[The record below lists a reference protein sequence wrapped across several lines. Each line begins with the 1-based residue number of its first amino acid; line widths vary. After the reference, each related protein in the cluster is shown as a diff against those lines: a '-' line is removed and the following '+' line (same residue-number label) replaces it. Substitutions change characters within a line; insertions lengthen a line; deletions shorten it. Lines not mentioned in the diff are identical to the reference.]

1 MSKEIE
7 VEYWKDIKGYKGL
20 YQVSNLGRIKSLE
33 RITKYQNSK
42 RRVKEKIKGTFT
54 GKKGYERVELSKNGQ
69 NRKYNVHTLV
79 AKAFLNKKSEKSEVN
94 HINGV
99 KTDNRV
105 ENLEWC
111 TRSENEL
118 HAYRTGLAKNT
129 KKQREAVREYCK
141 DNKTKAIIQLDLN
154 LNFMKE
160 WKSAKEVEEILGIS
174 RKNISQCV
182 TGRNKMA
189 GGYIWITKE
198 QFEQMKYIV
207 KEEI

>member
-111 TRSENEL
+111 THTENIQHMIKCGRKVTYKGKDHKGSKEVHQYDKNMNL
-118 HAYRTGLAKNT
+118 IAIYESSGEASRKTGFLSGHI
-129 KKQREAVREYCK
+129 REACRGTL
-141 DNKTKAIIQLDLN
+141 KTYKGFI
-154 LNFMKE
+154 
-160 WKSAKEVEEILGIS
+160 WKYA
-174 RKNISQCV
+174 
-182 TGRNKMA
+182 
-189 GGYIWITKE
+189 
-198 QFEQMKYIV
+198 
-207 KEEI
+207 